1 MKAASRRHD
10 FEVGVRVMLG
20 SNWLGAPFFLPI
32 LEASMLDY
40 RGRKRLHLR
49 SWNCAL
55 AELGGDAE
63 VIPVPGEA
71 TTHPKNHKKSSS
83 GNRPEGLQ
91 WGGRGEKSILRY
103 LNPGCVFLDGVSWT
117 GPNSWTFFPPQIC
130 KWKPL
135 SPVLTKEIRVFFLLR
150 GVRGRYEQGAWDPQ
164 GTALSS
170 QEPAEQF
177 QQKDK
182 KTGASQ
188 ELWIKPSPQE
198 TMKK

>member
-10 FEVGVRVMLG
+10 FEVGVRVTLG
-20 SNWLGAPFFLPI
+20 SSWLGAPFFLPI

-40 RGRKRLHLR
+40 RGRKRLYLR

-103 LNPGCVFLDGVSWT
+103 LIPGCVFLDGVSWT
-117 GPNSWTFFPPQIC
+117 GQNSWIFFPLKFVNENHSPRFSQRKSESFSFSEEYGAGMSRGPEIPRVQ
-130 KWKPL
+130 PL
-135 SPVLTKEIRVFFLLR
+135 AARSR
-150 GVRGRYEQGAWDPQ
+150 
-164 GTALSS
+164 LSGS
-170 QEPAEQF
+170 SKD
-177 QQKDK
+177 QKM
-182 KTGASQ
+182 GASQ
-188 ELWIKPSPQE
+188 EL
-198 TMKK
+198 